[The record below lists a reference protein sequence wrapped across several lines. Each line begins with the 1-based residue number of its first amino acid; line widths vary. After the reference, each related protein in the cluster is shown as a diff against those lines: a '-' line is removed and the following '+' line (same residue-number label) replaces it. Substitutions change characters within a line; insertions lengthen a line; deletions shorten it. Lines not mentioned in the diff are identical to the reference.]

1 MSRLGVKI
9 KINTHTRTKKEE
21 KKKKRNK
28 KEKKNKRRKKKKKK
42 EKTMVPG
49 RETNNT
55 ERLFI
60 KGYKYVPVPEVGW
73 TPRDTQAHDKK
84 KGKQLKD

>member
-1 MSRLGVKI
+1 
-9 KINTHTRTKKEE
+9 
-21 KKKKRNK
+21 
-28 KEKKNKRRKKKKKK
+28 
-42 EKTMVPG
+42 MVPG

-55 ERLFI
+55 ECLFI

>member
-1 MSRLGVKI
+1 MI
-9 KINTHTRTKKEE
+9 
-21 KKKKRNK
+21 
-28 KEKKNKRRKKKKKK
+28 
-42 EKTMVPG
+42 PG

-73 TPRDTQAHDKK
+73 TPRDKQAHDKK

>member
-9 KINTHTRTKKEE
+9 KINTHTRTKKRRKET
-21 KKKKRNK
+21 RK
-28 KEKKNKRRKKKKKK
+28 KEKNKRRKRKK
-42 EKTMVPG
+42 EKKIKTMVPG

-73 TPRDTQAHDKK
+73 TPRDKQAHDKK